1 MKIGIVG
8 LAFVGKTTVFN
19 AVTCGQAKVGEFS
32 MGVKEANKGVVKVP
46 DERVHRLATF
56 YNPKKVTPAEVEY
69 VDVGG
74 LVKETK
80 EKASEGEF
88 YHSLRE
94 VDALAHVVRVFRDE
108 NVAHVSGSVDL
119 KRDVKSLDLDLILID
134 LDIVEKRLKRL
145 EKSVASSKDEEEK
158 RELQVLL
165 KFKETL
171 DQGIPLREIELSPGE
186 ERLIRGYAFLSLKPM
201 LIILNLDE
209 EQNEQK
215 GQLESE
221 CTQMTKDE
229 KISGC
234 SVCSICGKLEMELAQ
249 LEEDDRKVFM
259 DDLGLKDLAIE
270 RVIDASYKLLN
281 LISFFTANENEV
293 KAWPVPAG
301 MKAISA
307 AGTVHTD
314 MERGFIKAEVI
325 SFDRLWELGSIH
337 KAKEKGELRL
347 EGKDYLVQDGDVI
360 FFRFNV

>member
-8 LAFVGKTTVFN
+8 LPFVGKTTVFN

-32 MGVKEANKGVVKVP
+32 MGVKEANRGVVKVP
-46 DERVHRLATF
+46 DERVHQLATL

-158 RELQVLL
+158 RELQILL
-165 KFKETL
+165 KFKEAL

-209 EQNEQK
+209 NQHEQRE
-215 GQLESE
+215 QLESE
-221 CTQMTKDE
+221 CLQMTKDE
-229 KISGC
+229 RISGC

-270 RVIDASYKLLN
+270 RVIDASYRLLN

-293 KAWPVPAG
+293 RAWPVPAG

-325 SFDRLWELGSIH
+325 SFDRLWGLGSIH

>member
-1 MKIGIVG
+1 MKIGIIG
-8 LAFVGKTTVFN
+8 LPFVGKTTVFN
-19 AVTCGQAKVGEFS
+19 ALTCGQAKVGEFS
-32 MGVKEANKGVVKVP
+32 LGVKEANRGVVKVP
-46 DERVHRLATF
+46 DDRVQRLASF

-69 VDVGG
+69 IDVAG

-94 VDALAHVVRVFRDE
+94 VDALAHVVRVFQDE
-108 NVAHVSGSVDL
+108 NVMHVSGSVDL

-145 EKSVASSKDEEEK
+145 EKSVTSSKDEEEK
-158 RELQVLL
+158 RELQIMQR
-165 KFKETL
+165 FKETL
-171 DQGIPLREIELSPGE
+171 EQGIPLRGLELSSEE

-201 LIILNLDE
+201 LIVLNVGEKEYGQRE
-209 EQNEQK
+209 E
-215 GQLESE
+215 LESE
-221 CTQMTKDE
+221 CREMTEGE
-229 KISGC
+229 KMSGC
-234 SVCSICGKLEMELAQ
+234 SVCSICGKLEMELSQ
-249 LEEDDRKVFM
+249 LEEDDRKPFM
-259 DDLGLKDLAIE
+259 EDMGIRELAIE
-270 RVIDASYKLLN
+270 RVIDVSYRLLN

-301 MKAISA
+301 MKAIKA

-325 SFDRLWELGSIH
+325 PFDRLWELGSVH

-347 EGKDYLVQDGDVI
+347 EGKEYVVQDGDVI